1 MIVKDY
7 KTKRANGSA
16 MEKLIQIF
24 FPDLNERVLIKLDES
39 RSPKTVKG
47 LLDSL
52 PIEVKINKWGKEL
65 YTDKIPVTLHEENAK
80 SELNLLDV
88 AFWPEGSTLCLFYD
102 PTPISKSNKIEP
114 YYPVNLVGRILS
126 ESDIIDRVRDGSR
139 VIVKH
144 A

>member
-1 MIVKDY
+1 
-7 KTKRANGSA
+7 

-24 FPDLNERVLIKLDES
+24 FPNLDERILIELDDS

-65 YTDKIPVTLHEENAK
+65 YTDKIPVTVQEENAK
-80 SELNLLDV
+80 SELNLFDV
-88 AFWPEGSTLCLFYD
+88 AFWPEGSALCLFYG

-114 YYPVNLVGRILS
+114 YSPVTRRIVS
-126 ESDIIDRVRDGSR
+126 EQSDIIDRVKDGSK
-139 VIVKH
+139 VIVKQ